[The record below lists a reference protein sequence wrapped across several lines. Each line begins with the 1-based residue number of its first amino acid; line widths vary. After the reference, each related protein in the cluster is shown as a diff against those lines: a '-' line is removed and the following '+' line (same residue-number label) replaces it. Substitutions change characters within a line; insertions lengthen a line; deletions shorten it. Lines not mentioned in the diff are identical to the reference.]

1 MANVD
6 FNWHAVHGGPVRLS
20 DNEEALLLS
29 NWRAK
34 VPDPPTPE
42 IVLEQV
48 DDEESVFIVF
58 GIQIGILVSGPS
70 GGHGRPKAG
79 SNLAI
84 VLSSY
89 SVGRGEG

>member
-6 FNWHAVHGGPVRLS
+6 FNWRAVHGGPVRLS

-29 NWRAK
+29 NWRAE

-42 IVLEQV
+42 IVMEQV
-48 DDEESVFIVF
+48 DDEESVFIDF
-58 GIQIGILVSGPS
+58 GIQIGILVSGPLWWARAA
-70 GGHGRPKAG
+70 GAG